1 MHGKEVRQGNTN
13 HFASSDTS
21 LSGYGIPGWVLCTD
35 KRNLLVSDVKF
46 LPFVALLFADR
57 ICLAV
62 CRETSQKRKV
72 IVKIIQTSIIL
83 MYEVEGRVCEI
94 PVKLKMCNVVLRPK
108 RH

>member
-1 MHGKEVRQGNTN
+1 M
-13 HFASSDTS
+13 
-21 LSGYGIPGWVLCTD
+21 CTD

-94 PVKLKMCNVVLRPK
+94 PVKLKMNIGQTFQ
-108 RH
+108 